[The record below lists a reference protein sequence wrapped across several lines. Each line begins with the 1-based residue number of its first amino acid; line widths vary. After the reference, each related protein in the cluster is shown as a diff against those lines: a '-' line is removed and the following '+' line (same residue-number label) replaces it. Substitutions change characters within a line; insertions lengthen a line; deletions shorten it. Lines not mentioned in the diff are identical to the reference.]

1 MPTVRESDSNV
12 VIAEKRMQ
20 RHDPGRSKPQDKN
33 VGILQ
38 KMKTMATLHLGVLE
52 RVHHQFVGFG
62 VPIEGMTEFLD
73 MRETSLYFNI
83 KDAETSPCLW
93 SVCNLA
99 REVVIETFT
108 YQEGFNTMSSDLLK
122 MLLIDGY
129 CRENVTD

>member
-1 MPTVRESDSNV
+1 
-12 VIAEKRMQ
+12 
-20 RHDPGRSKPQDKN
+20 
-33 VGILQ
+33 
-38 KMKTMATLHLGVLE
+38 MKTQATLHLGVLE
-52 RVHHQFVGFG
+52 RVHHQFAGFG

-122 MLLIDGY
+122 MLLIDG
-129 CRENVTD
+129 